1 MDVHTRISKIF
12 LIFFFVKSYRT
23 PSSLTQNFTQ
33 LADILKQPVKTQNIS
48 TSSPAF
54 IKFSMPSSSL
64 ATTMSSSSNTT
75 IPTQSKISVVS
86 PTILMPPQMTAKS
99 TDLQQRQV
107 CLPSNLHA
115 LLAAPG
121 ARTTVTNANGMK
133 FLLVNAADQRGSG
146 INTSNLAATLPLTGN
161 SLANGVTNQANVTII
176 QNPTTQ
182 MQVKNQH
189 QQQQQQQQLQQK
201 QQQHQQHQ
209 KQQQNSQQNSS
220 SKAKETLKRTDIRQE
235 YKEQLKK
242 RDLLGKRSIDIRLK
256 L

>member
-1 MDVHTRISKIF
+1 
-12 LIFFFVKSYRT
+12 
-23 PSSLTQNFTQ
+23 
-33 LADILKQPVKTQNIS
+33 
-48 TSSPAF
+48 
-54 IKFSMPSSSL
+54 
-64 ATTMSSSSNTT
+64 
-75 IPTQSKISVVS
+75 
-86 PTILMPPQMTAKS
+86 MTAKS

-133 FLLVNAADQRGSG
+133 FLLVNAADQRGSN
-146 INTSNLAATLPLTGN
+146 INTSNLAATLPLTAN
-161 SLANGVTNQANVTII
+161 SLANGVTNQANMAII

-182 MQVKNQH
+182 MQLKNQH
-189 QQQQQQQQLQQK
+189 QHQQQQQQQLQQK
-201 QQQHQQHQ
+201 QQQQQHQ

-235 YKEQLKK
+235 YKDQLKK
-242 RDLLGKRSIDIRLK
+242 RDLLGKRSIVIRLK